1 MTKKPIPEEV
11 IAPAAAA
18 MASSDLPAGSE
29 LSEEALDRAM
39 QKMSRRQEDVQFQK
53 DGLQLEPILLW
64 ESTAQLPRES
74 RLVGA
79 VQHSDRCLCD
89 KSLQLS
95 KYVLPL
101 DVIETCRGDRPLS
114 NHGFRLLS
122 EEEVEPVSQTNAPA
136 RSLQAGA
143 RIRKLQAQRAKPESD
158 LRRVRSELSNSR
170 EVAKSIL
177 ERCEQLEV
185 EIAEKEA
192 AVERAGKPL
201 EKFFNG
207 KSEAWKEKA
216 LAESVR
222 ADRDALP
229 AEPPEKARA
238 HFPQPA
244 PGDPK
249 VFTPNKETGVMERV
263 R

>member
-1 MTKKPIPEEV
+1 MKTKLAASDDAKV
-11 IAPAAAA
+11 AAALA
-18 MASSDLPAGSE
+18 DPE
-29 LSEEALDRAM
+29 LSEEAVDRAV
-39 QKMSRRQEDVQFQK
+39 QKIALRQEEAELRK
-53 DGLQLEPILLW
+53 DGLQPESILYW
-64 ESTAQLPRES
+64 ESTAQVRRES
-74 RLVGA
+74 RLIAA
-79 VQHSDRCLCD
+79 VQHTSRCPCD

-95 KYVLPL
+95 KDVLPG
-101 DVIETCRGDRPLS
+101 DVIATHRGHRPPS
-114 NHGFRLLS
+114 GRHGFRPLTA
-122 EEEVEPVSQTNAPA
+122 EEVVASMADAVALQT
-136 RSLQAGA
+136 GA
-143 RIRKLQAQRAKPESD
+143 KIRQLEAQRAKPESD

-201 EKFFNG
+201 EEFFNG

-216 LAESVR
+216 LAEAAR
-222 ADRDALP
+222 TDRDFLP
-229 AEPPEKARA
+229 AEPPARARA
-238 HFPQPA
+238 HFATPA
-244 PGDPK
+244 PEGPK